1 MSQEAV
7 REPYVDYDYYSNEYM
22 GNLDLTRF
30 SRNLKWA
37 TALIDEITYG
47 RIAKLDSIPD
57 CVKDAVCSAVEKYD
71 QYKQLKD
78 QKLKSE
84 SNDGY
89 AVSYADAEKM
99 SAVRLEIIADM
110 KMYLA
115 GTGLIYRGRSRKYD
129 NKPGHHGF

>member
-57 CVKDAVCSAVEKYD
+57 SR
-71 QYKQLKD
+71 
-78 QKLKSE
+78 S
-84 SNDGY
+84 DG
-89 AVSYADAEKM
+89 
-99 SAVRLEIIADM
+99 L
-110 KMYLA
+110 
-115 GTGLIYRGRSRKYD
+115 
-129 NKPGHHGF
+129 F